1 MLKFHDTGLLPRT
14 GAIAARHTHAMRGG
28 YSIGGK
34 TGQRGSGPGEGT
46 QKLSRALARDAAA
59 MELVM
64 AARRI
69 IRVQAPIPLGEVTV
83 VPAALSGRAEA
94 EAAHAI
100 AAAAAE
106 YEVPS
111 AADVLRRL
119 RLLRRAMPVAA
130 TGGFAAERGR
140 GIG

>member
-1 MLKFHDTGLLPRT
+1 
-14 GAIAARHTHAMRGG
+14 
-28 YSIGGK
+28 
-34 TGQRGSGPGEGT
+34 
-46 QKLSRALARDAAA
+46 
-59 MELVM
+59 MEFVM

-69 IRVQAPIPLGEVTV
+69 MHVQSPIPLGEVTV

-94 EAAHAI
+94 ETARAMV
-100 AAAAAE
+100 AAAAQ

-119 RLLRRAMPVAA
+119 RRALPLAPIGDFA
-130 TGGFAAERGR
+130 LGFAAERGR